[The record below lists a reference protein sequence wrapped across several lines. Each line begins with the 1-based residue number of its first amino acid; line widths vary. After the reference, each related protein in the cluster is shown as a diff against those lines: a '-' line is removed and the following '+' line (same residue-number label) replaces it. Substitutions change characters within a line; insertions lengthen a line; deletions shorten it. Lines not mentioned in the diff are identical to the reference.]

1 MSPRRS
7 FERHATPHSFDAA
20 VDQGDMARAQGVILA
35 AAGAL
40 GYAGVL
46 LDPPASGLD
55 ELLLTAIQVAAFLT
69 GGLLMWFGARVP
81 RWALRLNPPVSTV
94 LTSCAVY
101 LSGDVTSGYAFFY
114 IWPCIFAFYFFSW
127 REAMLNV
134 VNVCLNYAVVIAVMD
149 GSGSGLATGVPH
161 HFVMTVGT
169 LVVAGASLLAL
180 RSRVDKLFARLT
192 DAARTDALT
201 GLPNRVAFH
210 EAVEREVDR
219 AAPAQR
225 PVSVLVIDLD
235 RFKQVNERYGIAAG
249 DQIVQSVGAFLQKET
264 RLIDFVARTGGEEFA
279 VILPEWDQH
288 NAFLMA
294 EELLGRLRE
303 EFSAPRVE
311 ITASIGLA
319 SYPEHAADHAE
330 LLGVADK
337 AMHAAKALGRDR
349 VVIYSPQV
357 TNVLGAQAGRRN
369 IEAQAHLATVLSLAE
384 ALDQRDSYTARH
396 SQTVGTLSELMAIE
410 LGLDEAKVQRVR
422 LAGILHD
429 IGKIGVPDSI
439 LCKPGP
445 LTSAEY
451 HQMKRHPELGA
462 RILSSEELADVREWI
477 LAHHERPDGTGYPKG
492 ISDDEIPLEAAILA
506 VADAYEA
513 MISDRVYRPGRPPE
527 EAQQELRRCTGT
539 QFEPDVVEALLHA
552 LREGS
557 TQVMPGW
564 VS

>member
-7 FERHATPHSFDAA
+7 FDRHATPHSFDAA

-55 ELLLTAIQVAAFLT
+55 ELLLTAIQISAVFIGA
-69 GGLLMWFGARVP
+69 LLMWFGARVP
-81 RWALRLNPPVSTV
+81 RLALRLNPPVSTI

-127 REAMLNV
+127 REAM
-134 VNVCLNYAVVIAVMD
+134 VNVINVCVNYAVGHRDHGRHRPWARHRRPASLRDD
-149 GSGSGLATGVPH
+149 G
-161 HFVMTVGT
+161 GT

-219 AAPAQR
+219 ATPAQR

-249 DQIVQSVGAFLQKET
+249 DQIVQSVGAFLEKET

-303 EFSAPRVE
+303 EFSEPRVE
-311 ITASIGLA
+311 ITASVGLA

-330 LLGVADK
+330 LLGVADQ

-357 TNVLGAQAGRRN
+357 TNVLGAAAGRRN

-396 SQTVGTLSELMAIE
+396 SQTVGALSEMMATSS
-410 LGLDEAKVQRVR
+410 GSTR
-422 LAGILHD
+422 
-429 IGKIGVPDSI
+429 
-439 LCKPGP
+439 PGSSASGSRGSST
-445 LTSAEY
+445 TSA
-451 HQMKRHPELGA
+451 RSACPT
-462 RILSSEELADVREWI
+462 RSSA
-477 LAHHERPDGTGYPKG
+477 
-492 ISDDEIPLEAAILA
+492 S
-506 VADAYEA
+506 
-513 MISDRVYRPGRPPE
+513 PGR
-527 EAQQELRRCTGT
+527 
-539 QFEPDVVEALLHA
+539 
-552 LREGS
+552 
-557 TQVMPGW
+557 
-564 VS
+564 

>member
-1 MSPRRS
+1 
-7 FERHATPHSFDAA
+7 
-20 VDQGDMARAQGVILA
+20 MARAQGVILV
-35 AAGAL
+35 AAGVL

-46 LDPPASGLD
+46 LDPPALGLD
-55 ELLLTAIQVAAFLT
+55 ELLLTGIQISAVVIGAMLI
-69 GGLLMWFGARVP
+69 WFGARVP
-81 RWALRLNPPVSTV
+81 RWTLRFNPPVSTI
-94 LTSCAVY
+94 LTNFAVY

-114 IWPCIFAFYFFSW
+114 IWPCIYAFYFFSW
-127 REAMLNV
+127 REALLNV
-134 VNVCLNYAVVIAVMD
+134 ANVCLNYAVVIAIMD
-149 GSGSGLATGVPH
+149 GTDPGLATGVPH

-264 RLIDFVARTGGEEFA
+264 RLIDYVARTGGEEFA
-279 VILPEWDQH
+279 VVLPEWDQH

-311 ITASIGLA
+311 ITASVGLA
-319 SYPEHAADHAE
+319 SYPEHAEDHAE

-357 TNVLGAQAGRRN
+357 TNVLGEQAGRRN

-396 SQTVGTLSELMAIE
+396 SQTVGALSEMMAME

-477 LAHHERPDGTGYPKG
+477 LAHHERPDGAGYPKG
-492 ISDDEIPLEAAILA
+492 LGPDEIPLEAAILA

-513 MISDRVYRPGRPPE
+513 MISDRVYRAGRPPE
-527 EAQQELRRCTGT
+527 EAQEELRRCTGT

-557 TQVMPGW
+557 GQITPTW